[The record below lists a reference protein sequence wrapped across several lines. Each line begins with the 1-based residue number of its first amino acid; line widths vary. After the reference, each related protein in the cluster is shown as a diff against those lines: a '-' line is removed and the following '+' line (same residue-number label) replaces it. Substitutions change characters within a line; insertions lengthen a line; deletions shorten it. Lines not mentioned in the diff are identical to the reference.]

1 MILKKNILIIT
12 DFFYPG
18 HKAGGPVRTLLNT
31 INALKTEYNFYIIC
45 KNHDFGDKKPYEN
58 LVFNKWTKIEEF
70 NVYYCDKRSW
80 NLRGLKKIIFGI
92 KYDLI
97 YLNSIF
103 SLKSTLYTL
112 FISKI
117 FLKNNKF
124 IIAPRGQFSV
134 DAFKNKPFIKTIYL
148 FFFKVLI
155 SNFKVLFQASSQ
167 IEKNDIINFLPKIDK
182 STIKIAPNIP
192 EQNFSKRR
200 SLSSFKKDEKLNL
213 VFVSRIHRI
222 KNLNFLIDV
231 LKNLKTNVKLDIY
244 GIIEDKEYFS
254 ELISQIN
261 EFKLQNLVNY
271 KRDLKPN
278 EVLDILSN
286 YDLFVLPTKS
296 ENFGHVIYESCRSG
310 TPVLISN
317 KTPWFTQDDGSIT
330 TINLEITNWVKIL
343 EEWGDF
349 TQKDLFEKHL
359 ATLDFAKKYLNKND
373 SVNKF
378 KHIVE
383 TLL

>member
-31 INALKTEYNFYIIC
+31 INALKTDYNFYIIC

-80 NLRGLKKIIFGI
+80 NLRGLKKIILGI

-254 ELISQIN
+254 ELISQ
-261 EFKLQNLVNY
+261 L
-271 KRDLKPN
+271 
-278 EVLDILSN
+278 
-286 YDLFVLPTKS
+286 
-296 ENFGHVIYESCRSG
+296 
-310 TPVLISN
+310 
-317 KTPWFTQDDGSIT
+317 
-330 TINLEITNWVKIL
+330 
-343 EEWGDF
+343 
-349 TQKDLFEKHL
+349 
-359 ATLDFAKKYLNKND
+359 
-373 SVNKF
+373 
-378 KHIVE
+378 
-383 TLL
+383 